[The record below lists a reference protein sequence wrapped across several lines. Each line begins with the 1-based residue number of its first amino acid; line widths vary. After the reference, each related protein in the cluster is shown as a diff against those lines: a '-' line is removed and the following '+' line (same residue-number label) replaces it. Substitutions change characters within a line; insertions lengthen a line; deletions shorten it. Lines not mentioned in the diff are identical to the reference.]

1 MSREELWTQSVRHW
15 ASLRS
20 PLKLEKHPLVRAHLW
35 NRGTGAL
42 NNIHSEITC
51 GVPVDWRLGNFNN
64 VTLYIP
70 PRSLTPKSLLS
81 TAQSQKCMAKHV
93 PFPSLYHTGRQ
104 VQQMCEVWGNPATS
118 RPWPAEERPPS
129 LATAVLTQRE
139 GITLQEGPLQSSA
152 AQGTPEFGMQPGMAQ
167 NTARHPCQE
176 MEDLWLWMAK
186 SR

>member
-1 MSREELWTQSVRHW
+1 MSREELWTQSVRHR

-70 PRSLTPKSLLS
+70 QDHSLQNLS
-81 TAQSQKCMAKHV
+81 YQQHSHKTVWQSTYYFPLCTAQAGSSSRHVESGETQLQADLGQQKKGHC
-93 PFPSLYHTGRQ
+93 
-104 VQQMCEVWGNPATS
+104 
-118 RPWPAEERPPS
+118 PWPQQCWHRGEASPCKKDHCK
-129 LATAVLTQRE
+129 
-139 GITLQEGPLQSSA
+139 A
-152 AQGTPEFGMQPGMAQ
+152 AQGTTGFGMRPAGTQ
-167 NTARHPCQE
+167 NAAHHP
-176 MEDLWLWMAK
+176 
-186 SR
+186 

>member
-70 PRSLTPKSLLS
+70 PRSLPPKSLPS
-81 TAQSQKCMAKHV
+81 TAQSQNCMAKHV
-93 PFPSLYHTGRQ
+93 SFPSLYNVGRQ
-104 VQQMCEVWGNPATS
+104 GQQTWEVWGNPAAS

-129 LATAVLTQRE
+129 LATAVLTQME
-139 GITLQEGPLQSSA
+139 GITLQEGSLQSSA
-152 AQGTPEFGMQPGMAQ
+152 AQGTRVWNA
-167 NTARHPCQE
+167 ARCDTEYCSSPLSG
-176 MEDLWLWMAK
+176 DGRPLAVDG
-186 SR
+186 